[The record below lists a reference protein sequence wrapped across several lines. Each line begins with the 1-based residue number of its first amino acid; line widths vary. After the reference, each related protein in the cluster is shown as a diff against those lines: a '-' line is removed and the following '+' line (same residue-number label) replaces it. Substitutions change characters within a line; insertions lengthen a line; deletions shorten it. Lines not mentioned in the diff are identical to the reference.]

1 VSTGLFF
8 AQLVSN
14 IAAASFSPSPM
25 KAPVSRVNGIMP
37 WNQPVEPSSPPGP
50 VGGFDD
56 FEDSTMSLPHED
68 SNTSMR
74 LPHEDSTMSSPQ
86 SSPHL
91 DHDHDD
97 RTMQSPIPDGRASQQ
112 SLAPPDR
119 ILPTA
124 STPTEELL
132 ASGDYNSVFKS
143 RPRIALSPTF
153 SPSPHKGSV
162 GGLNL
167 SMSEEEIRNAGDDN
181 DDDDERMEY
190 MTPLVSKFRR

>member
-1 VSTGLFF
+1 
-8 AQLVSN
+8 
-14 IAAASFSPSPM
+14 M
-25 KAPVSRVNGIMP
+25 KAPVSRANGMMP

-50 VGGFDD
+50 VGGFEGD

-68 SNTSMR
+68 GNTSMH
-74 LPHEDSTMSSPQ
+74 LPHEDSTMSSPH
-86 SSPHL
+86 SSPH
-91 DHDHDD
+91 HDHDYD
-97 RTMQSPIPDGRASQQ
+97 ESTMQLTHSSPNPDGRASRQ
-112 SLAPPDR
+112 SLAPPDK

-162 GGLNL
+162 RGLNID
-167 SMSEEEIRNAGDDN
+167 MSEEEIRNAGG
-181 DDDDERMEY
+181 DDDDDNEMMEY
-190 MTPLVSKFRR
+190 TTPLASKFRR